1 MGLYGIF
8 GSHTTESCPLN
19 NQQNRKS
26 LIQNEPNFETAARKS
41 NVVIIGQ
48 FHSALE
54 HTFLWVL
61 DAKDAQTVENL
72 MIETGVA
79 KFNAVKI
86 VPLLTFKDIIEK
98 CKKIENSST

>member
-19 NQQNRKS
+19 NQQNRKT
-26 LIQNEPNFETAARKS
+26 LIQNGSNFEAAARKF
-41 NVVIIGQ
+41 NIQIVGQ

-72 MIETGVA
+72 MIETSIA
-79 KFNAVKI
+79 KFNALKI
-86 VPLLTFKDIIEK
+86 VPLLTFKDVIEK
-98 CKKIENSST
+98 CKKIENSSN